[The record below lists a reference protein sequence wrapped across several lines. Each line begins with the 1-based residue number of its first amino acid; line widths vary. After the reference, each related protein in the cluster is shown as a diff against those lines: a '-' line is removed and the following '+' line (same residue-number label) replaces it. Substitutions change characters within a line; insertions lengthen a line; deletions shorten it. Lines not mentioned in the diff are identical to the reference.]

1 MPFMS
6 KSSSSAS
13 SFGGFSPLN
22 DVKLPIRVAQCVG
35 ITAASALAGANL
47 SVSFI
52 TVPRLLES
60 PPHLLLK
67 QWANLYHQ
75 GKAFFPVA
83 SLLPAG
89 SFFFLAYKETDKLKL
104 KSWAAAGAL
113 SVALAPYT
121 LLTMMYTNRKLFSKL
136 DEAQGMVYSDRE
148 WDDEASGGSGRKHKS
163 SRSKTERSSK
173 KSSSSRKRSSKEEE
187 EEEDHRTAHELV
199 DRWAVLNL
207 GRGLILL
214 AASAI
219 GAYTVVR

>member
-1 MPFMS
+1 M
-6 KSSSSAS
+6 
-13 SFGGFSPLN
+13 N
-22 DVKLPIRVAQCVG
+22 DIKLPIRVAQCVG
-35 ITAASALAGANL
+35 ITTAAALAGANL
-47 SVSFI
+47 SISFT

-67 QWANLYHQ
+67 QWSNLFNQ
-75 GKAFFPVA
+75 GKAFFPLA
-83 SLLPAG
+83 SLISAG

-113 SVALAPYT
+113 SVGIVPYT
-121 LLTMMYTNRKLFSKL
+121 FLTMMYTNRKLLGKL

-173 KSSSSRKRSSKEEE
+173 KSSSSRKHSSSKEVEE
-187 EEEDHRTAHELV
+187 DEDHRSAHELV

-207 GRGLILL
+207 GRGLMLL
-214 AASAI
+214 AASAV
-219 GAYTVVR
+219 GAYNLVR